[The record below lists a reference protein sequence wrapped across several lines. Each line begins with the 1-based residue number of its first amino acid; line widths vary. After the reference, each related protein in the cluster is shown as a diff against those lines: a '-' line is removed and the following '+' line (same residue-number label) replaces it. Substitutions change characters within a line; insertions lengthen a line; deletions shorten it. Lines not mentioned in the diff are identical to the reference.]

1 MPVEKSSAK
10 KKAPKLADPVAASV
24 DPATQQMIER
34 AHELGIETAFD
45 RAVTMKPCAI
55 GTQGTCCK
63 NCGMGPCRLPLPKSG
78 IEEDDDRKGICG
90 ATANTVAA
98 RNFIRMIAGGYR
110 SNLFSSC
117 GCS

>member
-1 MPVEKSSAK
+1 MAVEKKSTVE
-10 KKAPKLADPVAASV
+10 KAPKLADPVTASV

-34 AHELGIETAFD
+34 AHELGVETAFD

-78 IEEDDDRKGICG
+78 IEGEDERKGICG
-90 ATANTVAA
+90 ATANTIAA
-98 RNFIRMIAGGYR
+98 RNFIRMIAGGAAAHSDHGR
-110 SNLFSSC
+110 C
-117 GCS
+117 